1 MASGMATLIRMA
13 EDMERTARR
22 LPFPD
27 GAVELIRV
35 EYARLGDLVRAQSR
49 VFGAYHDR
57 CTDPVDGVP
66 LPAPVMN
73 AIGAIQTSIVKSGDV
88 ADRVTPLALK
98 VCADRLALL
107 DDKRE
112 AMWDQSRNPGGSGG
126 A

>member
-1 MASGMATLIRMA
+1 MASGMSTLIRMA

-27 GAVELIRV
+27 GAVELIKV
-35 EYARLGDLVRAQSR
+35 EYAKLGDLVRAQAR

-57 CTDPVDGVP
+57 CTDPVEGVP
-66 LPAPVMN
+66 LPPPVMN
-73 AIGAIQTSIVKSGDV
+73 AIGAIQTVITKSADV

-98 VCADRLALL
+98 VCADRLAEL
-107 DDKRE
+107 DDRRN
-112 AMWDQSRNPGGSGG
+112 AMWDHSRNPGGSG